1 MSSKSLG
8 KSVNSVVKSVESLL
22 PKGINLKH
30 VLLGLL
36 VGLLICMMF
45 GQTVEGLGITM
56 TGTVP
61 RGSYTCPDG
70 DDYSVYTVQGDE
82 SNLKDSTGGV
92 ITPVPGDV
100 NNIYCGKRGNF
111 GDRIVGSDP
120 TPPATVEPTLN
131 NQNTGG
137 TGNNQPPASYPC
149 ILPDTVDSKYK
160 LNNVSAGTQVTGVTS
175 SPASNSSVTC
185 NDPTLD
191 STSPAQISCPR
202 SGQIISITGC
212 SATPASSND
221 GCAAKPDSNYKPVG
235 ICMPSGVDSDNFY
248 SRGCFANIS
257 EDACPTDGGCE
268 WASTN
273 EVDSSGTLNQEGL
286 DLLLNFVGLKKYQC
300 SGDSANLKSGFTEEN
315 LDEIKNTKLLPI
327 MGIVKSGKVESV
339 LSGTDLQTNLDRQLT
354 TSKDWQKLQSPGS
367 TTISDTS
374 QVDANGEFKDLLY
387 WLFKDDPDWGNKL
400 KNETDP
406 DQWASAISGST
417 KIPENLKDPLS
428 DVVTAC
434 AQAWSDDKIKDIYP
448 HNGGRPIIGLDP
460 HAGAVCRN
468 TPYKPRVEVINE
480 WRLHIG
486 EGCPDAVSTT
496 DKKFVTGGEKYV
508 CSPNQKTC
516 STASGESFTD
526 RAVNAIDS
534 QNPFSIDNRC
544 SISSCRSDGQLC
556 PTQYFAD
563 ATGGVFDNLL
573 NKGKNAL
580 NIV

>member
-56 TGTVP
+56 TGTGG
-61 RGSYTCPDG
+61 RGGYTCPDG
-70 DDYSVYTVQGDE
+70 DDYSVYTVQGGE
-82 SNLKDSTGGV
+82 KNLKDSTGGAINV
-92 ITPVPGDV
+92 DPGDV
-100 NNIYCGKRGNF
+100 NKIYCGKMDTSGSI
-111 GDRIVGSDP
+111 IVGNDP
-120 TPPATVEPTLN
+120 TQSATVDP
-131 NQNTGG
+131 
-137 TGNNQPPASYPC
+137 PPASYTC
-149 ILPDTVDSKYK
+149 NLPDTVDASKYK
-160 LNNVSAGTQVTGVTS
+160 ITGGVNLGDPVDNLTS
-175 SPASNSSVTC
+175 SPVSNRNVVTC
-185 NDPTLD
+185 NDASLN

-202 SGQIISITGC
+202 TDGTISITGC

-221 GCAAKPDSNYKPVG
+221 GCATAPGDDYNPTG

-248 SRGCFANIS
+248 SRGCFANTS

-300 SGDSANLKSGFTEEN
+300 SGDDDTHLKSGFTQANIEEV
-315 LDEIKNTKLLPI
+315 KNTKLLPI

-339 LSGTDLQTNLDRQLT
+339 LPDNSDDNQTGLKTSVT
-354 TSKDWQKLQSPGS
+354 TSDDWKKLQNPGS
-367 TTISDTS
+367 ASTTLNTGSDT
-374 QVDANGEFKDLLY
+374 EFKDLLY
-387 WLFKDDPDWGNKL
+387 WLFKDDDWTNL

-428 DVVTAC
+428 DIVTAC
-434 AQAWSDDKIKDIYP
+434 AQAWNDDKIKDIYP

-460 HAGAVCRN
+460 HSGAVCRN

-486 EGCPDAVSTT
+486 EGCPGAVGS

>member
-56 TGTVP
+56 TGTGG
-61 RGSYTCPDG
+61 RGGYTCPDG
-70 DDYSVYTVQGDE
+70 DDYSVYTVQGGE
-82 SNLKDSTGGV
+82 KNLKDSTGGAINV
-92 ITPVPGDV
+92 DPGDV
-100 NNIYCGKRGNF
+100 NKIYCGKMDTSGSI
-111 GDRIVGSDP
+111 IVGNDP
-120 TPPATVEPTLN
+120 TQSATVDP
-131 NQNTGG
+131 
-137 TGNNQPPASYPC
+137 PPASYTC
-149 ILPDTVDSKYK
+149 NLPDTVDASKYK
-160 LNNVSAGTQVTGVTS
+160 ITGGVNLGDPVDNLTS
-175 SPASNSSVTC
+175 SPVSNRNVVTC
-185 NDPTLD
+185 NDASLN

-202 SGQIISITGC
+202 TDGTISITGC

-221 GCAAKPDSNYKPVG
+221 GCATAPGDDYNPTG

-248 SRGCFANIS
+248 SRGCFANTS

-300 SGDSANLKSGFTEEN
+300 SGDDDTHLKSGFTQANIEEV
-315 LDEIKNTKLLPI
+315 KNTKLLPI

-339 LSGTDLQTNLDRQLT
+339 LPDNSDDNQTGLKTSVT
-354 TSKDWQKLQSPGS
+354 TSDDWMKLQNPGS
-367 TTISDTS
+367 ASTTLNTGSDT
-374 QVDANGEFKDLLY
+374 EFKDLLY
-387 WLFKDDPDWGNKL
+387 WLFKDDDWTNL

-428 DVVTAC
+428 DIVTAC
-434 AQAWSDDKIKDIYP
+434 AQAWNDDKIKDIYP

-460 HAGAVCRN
+460 HSGAVCRN

-486 EGCPDAVSTT
+486 EGCPGAVGS